1 MIASVGTCPNPSIP
15 GYGGI
20 FPIVEIQF
28 ERWSDLNRLKTKND
42 NHWQTKSIAR
52 LGHLSANESDARMTL
67 DCQVLR
73 IGILLRRKLGFIHPA
88 NFDPKP

>member
-1 MIASVGTCPNPSIP
+1 MVSELAPNPSIP

-28 ERWSDLNRLKTKND
+28 ERWSDLNRLKIKND
-42 NHWQTKSIAR
+42 NHWQTKSIAP
-52 LGHLSANESDARMTL
+52 LGCLNVNESDARMTL
-67 DCQVLR
+67 DCQVSS
-73 IGILLRRKLGFIHPA
+73 IGMPLSMKLGFIHPA